1 MSDVRFYGRV
11 YPVAL
16 RLSVRKHPVI
26 RLTEAHTEI
35 PIDFDITIKDGRVI
49 VDCSVHGYDHDRDY
63 VRCFMRALDLA
74 NASVNLA
81 AFSMGLGASVIVDR
95 SVDASGNG
103 KMLALRDHPLSTL
116 CTAFSPDA
124 ESFDQ
129 VLEFLFQDLRLSRAI
144 RDLIESI
151 GGPHIIPTNCA
162 RAIET
167 IRSIMLPAN
176 VERKYG
182 WAFMQ
187 ENLRVSAE
195 YLKVITDHG
204 VGPRHGDLNYVSA
217 ELTRVIADRSWTVTN
232 RYFEYLKRGKVA
244 LSLSEFPILTG

>member
-26 RLTEAHTEI
+26 RLTEADTEI
-35 PIDFDITIKDGRVI
+35 PIDFDITIKGGRVI

-63 VRCFMRALDLA
+63 VRCFMRALDLT

-81 AFSMGLGASVIVDR
+81 AFSMGLGASVIIDR

-176 VERKYG
+176 VERKHG

-204 VGPRHGDLNYVSA
+204 VGPRHGDLKYVPA

-244 LSLSEFPILTG
+244 LPLSEFPILTG